1 MYGNHNETSHDM
13 LNSFGGIDQNSLV
26 THINMLE
33 DTDEQS
39 LPVIRDSLY
48 YTCEEFC
55 KVSTDSNNITI
66 LSLNIQSLRSK
77 HDSLK
82 LFTESVSGKIDI
94 IMLQE
99 TWLSV
104 QDTTSHL
111 NIPGYS
117 MISQPK
123 RITSHGGLV
132 IFLSDRFTHNIIHYD
147 SVANSEIFEGL
158 FVEIKQRNSLQKFV
172 VGNVYRPPRDI
183 IANYETFEEE
193 INGIFSQLKF
203 KYDNIIVGGDFNI
216 NLLEA
221 NNRNTIGSFLDSV
234 FACSFQPTITLPTR
248 YSLRSCSLIDNL
260 FCKLSNSTTNNLSG
274 IIVTQ
279 ISDHLPCFVSIN
291 LKQQHA
297 HKQCQSNFFY
307 RRVENTQSVDNLI
320 LELQNSEIYENLNT
334 DLRENPNN
342 TYNSLFTFITKA
354 MDNSMPLKKTRITH
368 YSYPKNPW
376 CSYDTLKSIKFR
388 DKLYKNLKSTHPDDP
403 RYNMLHTNLKTC
415 NRILKSTIRKEKKA
429 YYQSFFD
436 QNKNDS
442 KKTWRKLNEIL
453 GKNRHN
459 ISQTDSFRTDNTVLT
474 NKSVISNEF
483 NRFFASVS
491 HTNDDRAT
499 NTQQGDFINYLT
511 PNITSTF
518 SFTMVNANDIVNVC
532 NELESKQSKG
542 HDGLS
547 PALLKKIVCIIKEPL
562 ALIFNQSVM
571 NGIFPCELKLSKIT
585 PLFKKNN
592 PEHFDNY
599 RPIAIL
605 PAISKIFEKVMHKQI
620 YQYFS
625 SHNLLFNSQ
634 YGFRTNHST
643 ELAALHLCS
652 EISKK
657 LDNKETPF
665 SVFLDLSKAFDL
677 LDHHILLSKLNHYGF
692 DAMSL
697 ALCKNYL
704 TNRKQFVC
712 YEQETSDTIEILKGV
727 PQGSI
732 LGPLFFIIYI
742 NDIYLSSAKL
752 NFILFAD
759 DTTAFSTLENFD
771 INKNDDTVQIGNAIN
786 QELNKIDAW
795 IVANKLKLNTSKTK
809 AMCFHIKQKDI
820 KYPKL
825 FLNNAEV
832 ELVKHFNFLGIIIDE
847 SLEWSTH
854 INSLSTK
861 LSRTIGVIN
870 RLKNFLPLHTLKT
883 LYYSLFASHLTYGII
898 LWGYTNAKVF
908 TIQKKAIRLISNAPR
923 LAHTE
928 PLLRQHG
935 ILKYADIIS
944 LQEHKFFYKFMNH
957 LLPDYSQTLID
968 LFRKNHGLNTR
979 INMVLQP
986 VHTRLLFCSK
996 TFKVNIVRNI
1006 NASPTAILDKVYTH
1020 SYDGYCAYVKQYYLS
1035 LYTNVCNEP
1044 NCYACNNSRS

>member
-1 MYGNHNETSHDM
+1 M
-13 LNSFGGIDQNSLV
+13 L
-26 THINMLE
+26 
-33 DTDEQS
+33 
-39 LPVIRDSLY
+39 
-48 YTCEEFC
+48 
-55 KVSTDSNNITI
+55 
-66 LSLNIQSLRSK
+66 
-77 HDSLK
+77 
-82 LFTESVSGKIDI
+82 
-94 IMLQE
+94 
-99 TWLSV
+99 
-104 QDTTSHL
+104 
-111 NIPGYS
+111 
-117 MISQPK
+117 
-123 RITSHGGLV
+123 
-132 IFLSDRFTHNIIHYD
+132 
-147 SVANSEIFEGL
+147 GL

-183 IANYETFEEE
+183 IANYESFEEE
-193 INGIFSQLKF
+193 LNAVLSELKI
-203 KYDNIIVGGDFNI
+203 KYENVIVGGDFNI

-221 NNRNTIGSFLDSV
+221 NNRNVIGSFLDSV
-234 FACSFQPTITLPTR
+234 FASSFQPTITLPTR

-260 FCKLSNSTTNNLSG
+260 FLKLSNGATNNLSG

-279 ISDHLPCFVSIN
+279 ISDHLPCFTSIN
-291 LKQQHA
+291 LNQQHSS
-297 HKQCQSNFFY
+297 KQCSNNFFY
-307 RRVENTQSVDNLI
+307 RRVENTHSVDKLI
-320 LELQNSEIYENLNT
+320 LELQNADIYGNLNT
-334 DLRENPNN
+334 DLDENPNN
-342 TYNSLFTFITKA
+342 TYMLLFTYITRA
-354 MDNSMPLKKTRITH
+354 MDKSMPMKKTKITH

-403 RYNMLHTNLKTC
+403 RYNMLCINLKTC
-415 NRILKSTIRKEKKA
+415 NRIIKSTIRKEKKA

-453 GKNRHN
+453 GKTGPNV
-459 ISQTDSFRTDNTVLT
+459 SQTDSFRIDDTVLT

-491 HTNDDRAT
+491 HTNNDETT
-499 NTQQGDFINYLT
+499 NMQQNNFSNYLT

-518 SFTMVNANDIVNVC
+518 SFSMVKSDDIVDVC

-547 PALLKKIVCIIKEPL
+547 PALLKKIVCVIKEPL
-562 ALIFNQSVM
+562 TLIFNQSVK
-571 NGIFPCELKLSKIT
+571 NGIFPCDLKLSKIT

-625 SHNLLFNSQ
+625 SHNLLFHSQ

-652 EISKK
+652 EMSKK

-692 DAMSL
+692 DEMSL

-704 TNRKQFVC
+704 TNRRQFVC
-712 YEQETSDTIEILKGV
+712 YDQEKSDTIDILKGV

-742 NDIYLSSAKL
+742 NDIYLSSDKL

-771 INKNDDTVQIGNAIN
+771 MNSNGDIVEIGSAIN

-795 IVANKLKLNTSKTK
+795 ILANKLKLNTSKTK
-809 AMCFHIKQKDI
+809 AMCFHTKQRDI

-847 SLEWSTH
+847 SLDWSTH

-861 LSRTIGVIN
+861 LSRTIGIIN
-870 RLKNFLPLHTLKT
+870 RLKNFLPIYTLKT

-898 LWGYTNAKVF
+898 LWGYTNEKVYK
-908 TIQKKAIRLISNAPR
+908 IQKKAIRLISNSPR

-928 PLLRQHG
+928 PLLKQHG
-935 ILKYADIIS
+935 ILKFSDILS
-944 LQEHKFFYKFMNH
+944 LQEYKYFYKFMNH
-957 LLPDYSQTLID
+957 LLPHYSQTLID
-968 LFRKNHGLNTR
+968 LFKKNHGLNTR
-979 INMVLQP
+979 TNMVLQP
-986 VHTRLLFCSK
+986 IHTRLIFCSR
-996 TFKVNIVRNI
+996 TFRVNLVRNI
-1006 NASPTAILDKVYTH
+1006 NTSPAAILDKVHTH
-1020 SYDGYCAYVKQYYLS
+1020 SYDGYCAYIKQYYLS
-1035 LYTNVCNEP
+1035 FYTNVCNEL
-1044 NCYACNNSRS
+1044 NCYSCNNSSS